1 MTTEYRG
8 WTIDWCPNLR
18 GYDAVAPNYEPV
30 WLGEE
35 GGWLD
40 GERFTADTLEQAYAE
55 IDERIWEEAE
65 YQADCA
71 GDAEHER
78 RREED

>member
-1 MTTEYRG
+1 MSTTIYRD
-8 WTIDWCPNLR
+8 WTIDWCPYQR
-18 GYDAVAPNYEPV
+18 GFEAVSPNYEPV

-55 IDERIWEEAE
+55 IDERFWEAL
-65 YQADCA
+65 
-71 GDAEHER
+71 ER
-78 RREED
+78 KQEKDQVL

>member
-1 MTTEYRG
+1 MDYRN
-8 WTIDWCPNLR
+8 WTIDWCP
-18 GYDAVAPNYEPV
+18 YQKAYEAVSHDYEPI

-40 GERFTADTLEQAYAE
+40 GERFTAPTIEAACAE